1 MTWIGVAKENFEIMY
16 VLCFFFIIYFCT
28 PRSIHTVKLKASL
41 KGFSWHK
48 VSLSKNDFVQR

>member
-1 MTWIGVAKENFEIMY
+1 MTWIGVAKENSELCMY
-16 VLCFFFIIYFCT
+16 GLCFICT
-28 PRSIHTVKLKASL
+28 PSFTIHAVKLKASL